1 MTEEIGSVDAGNPG
15 SEVTDAVVTSS
26 PLDSFEDTDLRD
38 YAQGKGFDKAGFEGV
53 VKSYNYL
60 EKMMSADKAGRT
72 ITLLGDDSTP
82 EQKAEFF
89 GKLGRPDAADGYT
102 FALPEGADTSRL
114 DALRTTAHDLGLSD
128 AQFNGLATADAAF
141 MENMSAENETNIG
154 IASQEAEATLKKEWG
169 AAYESKVKGIDA
181 AASSLNIGED
191 QLDGLHKAMG
201 PVGAMK
207 FVDSLASQLRDDSVD
222 LGTSQLSGLKTPD
235 MAKQELGELQM
246 NKEFM
251 DAWLD
256 RQHPGHGAAVA
267 KKANLAKMMVG
278 MTP

>member
-102 FALPEGADTSRL
+102 FELPEGADTSRL

-207 FVDSLASQLRDDSVD
+207 FVDSLASQLRDDSMD

-235 MAKQELGELQM
+235 MAKQELGELHM

-251 DAWLD
+251 DAWLE

>member
-1 MTEEIGSVDAGNPG
+1 MAEEIGSVDAGNPG

-102 FALPEGADTSRL
+102 FELPEGADTSRL

-207 FVDSLASQLRDDSVD
+207 FVDSLASQLRDDSMD

>member
-1 MTEEIGSVDAGNPG
+1 MSEDTGSVETGNPG
-15 SEVTDAVVTSS
+15 SEVTEAVAASS
-26 PLDSFEDTDLRD
+26 PLDNFEDSSLAE
-38 YAQGKGFDKAGFEGV
+38 YATTKGFDKAGFEGV
-53 VKSYNYL
+53 VKSYNHL
-60 EKMMSADKAGRT
+60 EKMMGADKAGRT
-72 ITLLGDDSTP
+72 VTLLGDDSTP

-102 FALPEGADTSRL
+102 FELPEGADTSRL

-141 MENMSAENETNIG
+141 MENMSAENETNSG
-154 IASQEAEATLKKEWG
+154 IAAQEAENTLKKEWG
-169 AAYESKVKGIDA
+169 AAYDQKVAGIDA
-181 AASSLNIGED
+181 AANSLNISED
-191 QLDGLHKAMG
+191 QLNGLHNAMG
-201 PVGAMK
+201 PVAAMK
-207 FVDSLASQLRDDSVD
+207 FVDSLASQLRDDSMD

-235 MAKQELGELQM
+235 MAKQELGELHM